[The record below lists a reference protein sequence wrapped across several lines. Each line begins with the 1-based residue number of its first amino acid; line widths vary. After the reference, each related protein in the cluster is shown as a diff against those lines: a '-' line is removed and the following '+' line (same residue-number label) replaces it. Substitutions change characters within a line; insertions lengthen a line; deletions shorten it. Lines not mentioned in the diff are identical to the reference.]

1 MEQNDFD
8 LLTKIGDGDMV
19 AMEKKYHNHCFLSN
33 TLLFMCLHKGV
44 NNVTE
49 KEILRENDNDSVFYG
64 IALSDVINHI
74 KKTFETSTG
83 SHPFFLLVQ
92 LMELFNKTHQ

>member
-1 MEQNDFD
+1 
-8 LLTKIGDGDMV
+8 MV
-19 AMEKKYHNHCFLSN
+19 TWLQWKRNTVTTAFYRIHCFLCA
-33 TLLFMCLHKGV
+33 FYKGV

-49 KEILRENDNDSVFYG
+49 KEIQRENDNDSVFYG
-64 IALSDVINHI
+64 IVLSDVINHI

-83 SHPFFLLVQ
+83 SHPFFLLAQ